1 MQNIDIN
8 TTQNV
13 VITYEVAKW
22 IDRVFAFLIDVLI
35 MGGGFIIAMIGSS
48 LIIGNAT
55 SWFFYLIAAPIFL
68 FYTLICEI
76 RMNGQTFGKRSLN
89 LQVVKVNGK
98 EAKVMDYF
106 IRWIFRLIDIY
117 LSLGTIAT
125 IFIGRS
131 KKGQRLGD
139 LISETSVIR
148 IKPSKSM
155 VFQDIAGNYDIMDYQ
170 PQYASV
176 RHFSE
181 KDMLLIH
188 NVYLRTKKY
197 HNKAHEKV
205 LHDLV
210 KQIQQKINL
219 SDQEIPKN
227 KLEFLRTLIKDYTI
241 LTR

>member
-1 MQNIDIN
+1 MQKIDIN

-22 IDRVFAFLIDVLI
+22 IDRVFAYLIDALI
-35 MGGGFIIAMIGSS
+35 MSGGFIIAMIGSS
-48 LIIGNAT
+48 IIIGDAT
-55 SWFFYLIAAPIFL
+55 SWFFYLIAAPIFM
-68 FYTLICEI
+68 FYTLVCEI

-98 EAKVMDYF
+98 EAKIIDYF
-106 IRWIFRLIDIY
+106 LRWIFRLIDIY
-117 LSLGTIAT
+117 LSLGSIAS
-125 IFIGRS
+125 IFIGTS

-148 IKPSKSM
+148 VKPSKSM
-155 VFQDIAGNYDIMDYQ
+155 VFQDIAGNYDNIDYQ

-176 RHFSE
+176 IQLTE

-188 NVYLRTKKY
+188 NVLLRAIKY
-197 HNKAHEKV
+197 RNKAHNKV
-205 LHDLV
+205 LTELV
-210 KQIQQKINL
+210 QLIQTKLNL
-219 SDQEIPKN
+219 SNNEIPKS
-227 KLEFLRTLIKDYTI
+227 KLEFLKTLIKDYTF